1 MVDSH
6 LRPIPSTARRVLRAI
21 SQKINQKK
29 KRVKNYTFTVE
40 EIVFTYNTLNIY
52 SHMQRAVCTG
62 TPEPVSAVVGRV
74 ETQKKKKCRK
84 SPPSVSQSRL
94 EWRKE
99 EEEEEEEEKKKARN
113 NSAAARERVA
123 PGDAAAEGETHHR
136 RS

>member
-1 MVDSH
+1 M
-6 LRPIPSTARRVLRAI
+6 
-21 SQKINQKK
+21 
-29 KRVKNYTFTVE
+29 KNYTFTVE

-74 ETQKKKKCRK
+74 ETKKNKKVPQIPTECLSIPARMAK
-84 SPPSVSQSRL
+84 R
-94 EWRKE
+94 RRRGGRRR
-99 EEEEEEEEKKKARN
+99 KKKARN